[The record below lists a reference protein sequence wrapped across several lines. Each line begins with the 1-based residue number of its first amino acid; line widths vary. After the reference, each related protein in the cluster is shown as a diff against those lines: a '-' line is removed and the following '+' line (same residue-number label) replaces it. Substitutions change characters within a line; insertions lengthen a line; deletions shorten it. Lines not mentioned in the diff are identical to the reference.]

1 MNFKWIVLFD
11 WDGTLIDSLPAKVRN
26 AGRLFEQEFGLRPKD
41 VALAYR
47 RVSGIP
53 RKQLFTSI
61 CADNGLPPLDDDTY
75 QQLSQRFTE
84 MNLAS
89 LTDPEA
95 KNIVTPET
103 VETLSALKAAGY
115 PLYVS
120 SSADPHEIRQ
130 GASALGLNGFFTE
143 IMGSV
148 PGFGKGPQHVAHVL
162 QSQAARADQVV
173 FIGDEPADI
182 TLGRLAGVRTV
193 AKAGTYTSEILVK
206 ENPDHIIGT
215 LSELPA
221 LLAEINPEGYENH
234 HR

>member
-11 WDGTLIDSLPAKVRN
+11 WDGTLIDSLPTKVRN
-26 AGRLFEQEFGLRPKD
+26 AGKLFEQEFGLSPED

-53 RKQLFTSI
+53 RKQLFASI
-61 CADNGLPPLDDDTY
+61 CADNGLPPLDDEAY

-89 LTDPEA
+89 LTDPVA
-95 KNIVTPET
+95 KNIVAPET
-103 VETLSALKAAGY
+103 FETLSALKAAGY

-148 PGFGKGPQHVAHVL
+148 PGFGKGKQHVAHVL
-162 QSQAARADQVV
+162 QSQAARASQLV
-173 FIGDEPADI
+173 FVGDEPADI

-193 AKAGTYTSEILVK
+193 AKAGTYTSEFLVQ
-206 ENPDHIIGT
+206 ENPDNIIAA
-215 LSELPA
+215 LSELPG
-221 LLAEINPEGYENH
+221 LLAKLSTEAI
-234 HR
+234 

>member
-1 MNFKWIVLFD
+1 MNYRWIILFD
-11 WDGTLIDSLPAKVRN
+11 WDGTLIDSLPTKVRN
-26 AGRLFEQEFGLRPKD
+26 AGRLFEQEFGLRPED

-53 RKQLFTSI
+53 RKQLFASI
-61 CADNGLPPLDDDTY
+61 CADNGLPPFDDDTY

-89 LTDPEA
+89 LTDPGA
-95 KNIVTPET
+95 DGIVTQET
-103 VETLSALKAAGY
+103 FDTLRALQDAGY

-120 SSADPHEIRQ
+120 SSADPQEIRK
-130 GASALGLNGFFTE
+130 GASALGLSGFFTE

-162 QSQAARADQVV
+162 QSQAARASQLV
-173 FIGDEPADI
+173 FVGDEPADI
-182 TLGRLAGVRTV
+182 TLGRAAGIRTV
-193 AKAGTYTSEILVK
+193 AKAGTYTSDFLEK
-206 ENPDHIIGT
+206 ENPDYIIAT

-221 LLAEINPEGYENH
+221 LLAELNPEVYENH

>member
-1 MNFKWIVLFD
+1 MKFKWIVLFD

-26 AGRLFEQEFGLRPKD
+26 AGRLFEQEFGLSPED

-53 RKQLFTSI
+53 RKQLFASI

-75 QQLSQRFTE
+75 QRLSQRFTE

-89 LTDPEA
+89 LTDPNA
-95 KNIVTPET
+95 DGIVAQET
-103 VETLSALKAAGY
+103 FDALRALKAAGY

-130 GASALGLNGFFTE
+130 GARALGLNGFFTE

-162 QSQAARADQVV
+162 QSQAARQDQLV
-173 FIGDEPADI
+173 FVGDEPADI

-193 AKAGTYTSEILVK
+193 AKAGTYTPDFLMR

-215 LSELPA
+215 LSELPV
-221 LLAEINPEGYENH
+221 LLAEINLEGYENH